1 MYCAWKA
8 NAVGRGAKSVCE
20 FLEKNYTDEVT
31 ETDYLIIKLVIK
43 ALLEVVPTEQVIQ
56 LWEEWVHC
64 TLDEELAE

>member
-1 MYCAWKA
+1 M
-8 NAVGRGAKSVCE
+8 CE